1 EGFLKLIKG
10 AKEML
15 HKNMLIKARVKELKE
30 QLAEITKRKGYK
42 RKRIQTGGTMEYGT
56 AALYVAAKVSGASNP
71 RKKVGSR
78 DGANR
83 ALPAQR
89 RCGNCGEAGHNARTC
104 KKD

>member
-1 EGFLKLIKG
+1 FLKLIKG

-15 HKNMLIKARVKELKE
+15 YKNILIKARVKELKE
-30 QLAEITKRKGYK
+30 QLAEITKRKGCK
-42 RKRIQTGGTMEYGT
+42 KKRIQTGGIIEYST
-56 AALYVAAKVSGASNP
+56 AALYIAAKVSRVSNP

-89 RCGNCGEAGHNARTC
+89 RCRNCGEAGHNARTC